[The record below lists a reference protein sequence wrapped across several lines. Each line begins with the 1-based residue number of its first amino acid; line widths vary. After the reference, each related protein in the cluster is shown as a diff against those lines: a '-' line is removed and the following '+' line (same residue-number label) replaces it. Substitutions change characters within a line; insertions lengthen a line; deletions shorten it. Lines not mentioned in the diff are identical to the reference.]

1 MTTLYVDS
9 NFYSPYAL
17 SAFVA
22 AVEKGIPFTLQTV
35 DLARPAAERG
45 NAFVQTSLTSRVP
58 SLEHE
63 GFTLSESSA
72 IAEYID
78 EAFEGPRLY
87 PADPRLRARAR
98 MVQAWI
104 RSDLMALRKERSSHG
119 VFDGFGPTAP
129 LSDDARLAADKLL
142 AGASALLAQGGEHL
156 CGAWSIAD
164 TDLAMMLMRLA
175 ASREVLSE
183 TLLSYTR
190 RQWSRPSVQRWLE
203 QGGHQASR
211 I

>member
-35 DLARPAAERG
+35 DLDRPAAERG
-45 NAFVQTSLTSRVP
+45 RDFVDASVTSRVP
-58 SLEHE
+58 TLEHQ
-63 GFTLSESSA
+63 GFTLAESSA
-72 IAEYID
+72 IAEYLD
-78 EAFEGPRLY
+78 EAFEGPRLF
-87 PADPRLRARAR
+87 PADPRSRARAR

-119 VFDGFGPTAP
+119 VFGGFGAVAP
-129 LSDDARLAADKLL
+129 LSSEARLAADKLI
-142 AGASALLAQGGEHL
+142 AGATALLTEGGEHL
-156 CGAWSIAD
+156 CGVWSIAD

-175 ASREVLSE
+175 ASGEALSE
-183 TLLSYTR
+183 SLLAYTR
-190 RQWSRPSVQRWLE
+190 RQWARPSVQRWLE
-203 QGGHQASR
+203 QGGHQAAR

>member
-22 AVEKGIPFTLQTV
+22 AVEKGMAFTLQTV
-35 DLARPAAERG
+35 DLNQPARARG
-45 NAFVQTSLTSRVP
+45 NAFVRASLSARVP
-58 SLEHE
+58 ALEH
-63 GFTLSESSA
+63 GDFMLVESSA
-72 IAEYID
+72 IAEYLD

-87 PADPRLRARAR
+87 PADAQARARAR

-104 RSDLMALRKERSSHG
+104 RSDMMVLRKERSSHG
-119 VFDGFGPTAP
+119 VFQGFGQTAP
-129 LSDDARLAADKLL
+129 LSEEAQQAANKLL
-142 AGASALLAQGGEHL
+142 AGATALLAHGGEHL
-156 CGAWSIAD
+156 FGSWSIAD

-175 ASREVLSE
+175 ASGEPIGDA
-183 TLLSYTR
+183 LLAYTR
-190 RQWSRPSVQRWLE
+190 RQWSRASVQSWLE
-203 QGGHQASR
+203 KGGHSPRQ